1 MVKSSEKVSL
11 AFKSLPISGICLDE
25 TKDHL
30 SLDLGVDLEVVDLV
44 VDTTDDIATGFTG

>member
-1 MVKSSEKVSL
+1 MVKYSDRVSL
-11 AFKSLPISGICLDE
+11 AFKGLPISGICLDG

-30 SLDLGVDLEVVDLV
+30 SLDLGADLEVVDLV